1 MRPGVKGYYS
11 QVIAVLQQYGY
22 FLLRQ
27 GKGAHE
33 IWSNGKRNTVVSL
46 NMPSRH
52 MANAIM
58 KQAGIEHR
66 F

>member
-1 MRPGVKGYYS
+1 MNGYYRLVVE
-11 QVIAVLQQYGY
+11 QLRAAGY
-22 FLLRQ
+22 SLLRH

-33 IWSNGKRNTVVSL
+33 IWSNGQRNQTLSK
-46 NMPSRH
+46 NMPSRD

-58 KQAGIEHR
+58 KQAGLSHR